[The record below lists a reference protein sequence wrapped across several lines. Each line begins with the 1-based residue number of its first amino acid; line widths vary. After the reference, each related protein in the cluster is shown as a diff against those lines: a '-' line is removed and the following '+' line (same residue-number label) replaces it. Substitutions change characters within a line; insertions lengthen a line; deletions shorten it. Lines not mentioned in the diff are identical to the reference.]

1 MKKLTEFFKPKQCD
15 STDSKRKSK
24 SSQSK
29 SKSSSIVSKSYK
41 LIKRRLSNFFLKKDR
56 IKSILRKE
64 SKDKDVY
71 SRSRETSLI
80 YRDIK

>member
-15 STDSKRKSK
+15 TTDGKRKSK

-41 LIKRRLSNFFLKKDR
+41 LIKRRLSNFFY
-56 IKSILRKE
+56 RKI
-64 SKDKDVY
+64 V
-71 SRSRETSLI
+71 
-80 YRDIK
+80 